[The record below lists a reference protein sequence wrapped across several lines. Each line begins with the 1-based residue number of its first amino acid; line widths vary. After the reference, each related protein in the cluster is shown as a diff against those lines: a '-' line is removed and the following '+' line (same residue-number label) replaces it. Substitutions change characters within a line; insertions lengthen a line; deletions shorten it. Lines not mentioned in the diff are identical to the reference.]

1 MNNLMQL
8 FYSWGADLASINIVF
23 VLLAAVAM
31 FIFAMG
37 LLLVLSGV
45 NFQLRRRIAAVTG
58 DPMTTSPTFEHMS
71 KLMRFLSVFV
81 MPTRATA
88 KDHVRKQLI
97 YAGFNSVNMVS
108 IYFGIKLFLVLL
120 FFYSAALLLPFFFV
134 LSKVQVLLLSCLS
147 GYVGSMLLSLW
158 LDWRVNVRQKKLRF
172 ALPDALDLLV
182 VCVESG
188 LGIAPAIQRVAE
200 EIDISHPELAAE
212 LETVNAEIR
221 AGVDRGVA
229 LASLGVRTGLAEIRG
244 FTSLLAQTMQF
255 GGSIGATLRV
265 YSADFRDRRLQA
277 AEEQAAKVST
287 KMIFPLV
294 LCIFP
299 SFFLVAIGP
308 AVIALIDAFSK

>member
-1 MNNLMQL
+1 MNTFTQL
-8 FYSWGADLASINIVF
+8 FSSWGPDIWSSDLLFI
-23 VLLAAVAM
+23 LLAMVSV

-37 LLLVLSGV
+37 FLLILSGINV
-45 NFQLRRRIAAVTG
+45 QLRRRIAAVTG
-58 DPMTTSPTFEHMS
+58 DPMTVLPAFEHMS
-71 KLMRFLSVFV
+71 RLMRFLSVFL
-81 MPTRATA
+81 MPRRTAA
-88 KDHVRKQLI
+88 KDHVRKQLL

-108 IYFGIKLFLVLL
+108 IYFGAKLFLFLL
-120 FFYSAALLLPFFFV
+120 FFFAAGVLLPILFV
-134 LSKVQVLLLSCLS
+134 LSKLQILLLACLS
-147 GYVGSMLLSLW
+147 GYIGALLLSIW

-212 LETVNAEIR
+212 LETVNAEMR
-221 AGVDRGVA
+221 AGLDRGMA
-229 LASLGVRTGLAEIRG
+229 LASLGTRTGLAEIRG

-308 AVIALIDAFSK
+308 AVIALMDAFSK